1 MALKPTFRPA
11 TLADAAALAVLAD
24 IAANGLANR
33 VWLDQAGPGQSAL
46 EVGRQSVRRPEEVDS
61 YCNATIAMVGA
72 EVAACLIG
80 GLPEDLFDVSRLDEK
95 ADVFRPVVR
104 LAAQAAGT
112 WYIDVIASFAE
123 FRGYGLGSKLLT
135 VAASKAEETGAVGN
149 SLVVGS
155 WNASAERLYRRC
167 GFVPVAR
174 EPAILPDTYPQSG
187 DWILMRRPLT

>member
-1 MALKPTFRPA
+1 
-11 TLADAAALAVLAD
+11 
-24 IAANGLANR
+24 
-33 VWLDQAGPGQSAL
+33 
-46 EVGRQSVRRPEEVDS
+46 
-61 YCNATIAMVGA
+61 MVGA

-155 WNASAERLYRRC
+155 WNAGAERLYRRC